1 MARIRRTGVRAL
13 SPISEDL
20 PFVRLHQAEAVELS
34 ELCAFVA
41 GLLTAADEA
50 VERSLDRHV
59 GSNDVGTGG
68 YRFERRDDLVR
79 WSEMLLGRET
89 TR

>member
-1 MARIRRTGVRAL
+1 
-13 SPISEDL
+13 
-20 PFVRLHQAEAVELS
+20 
-34 ELCAFVA
+34 
-41 GLLTAADEA
+41 
-50 VERSLDRHV
+50 V

-68 YRFERRDDLVR
+68 YRFELRDDLVR